1 MKAPLNRRQALG
13 TLGATALFAAPPFLR
28 SGRAQSITKLSYQT
42 GWLAQAEHGGLYQ
55 AQATGIYREHG
66 IDLDIRMGGPQMNV
80 VSLFV
85 AGKCDFTEIDSF
97 RMLNMAQ
104 EKLPGTAIAAF
115 FQKDPRVLMSHPG
128 MGNDTLASLKGKP
141 ILVATAGRQTYW
153 QWLKAKYGFADEQIR
168 PYTFNSAPFLVD
180 KNAIQQ
186 GYISSEPYKIKKE
199 AGVDTKFFLLAD
211 HGYGT
216 YGNLVIVQRKLVDE
230 KPAVVQGF
238 VEASIEGWYDYLYGD
253 PSPGNALIKKD
264 NPDMDDGLISEGIS
278 KMRQYG
284 IVDSGDT
291 KELGVGAMT
300 DARWKAFFD
309 ELVKVGG
316 YPATLDYKRAYTT
329 QFVNKNHAAEMRP
342 KGAL

>member
-1 MKAPLNRRQALG
+1 MSMLCRRAVAAGAFLALG
-13 TLGATALFAAPPFLR
+13 AFAFPAA
-28 SGRAQSITKLSYQT
+28 AQDQRIVFSTNWK
-42 GWLAQAEHGGLYQ
+42 AQAEHGGYYQ
-55 AQATGIYREHG
+55 AVAKGFYKKRG
-66 IDLDIRMGGPQMNV
+66 LDVQIRQGGPAIDNQQLMAAGAIDMAIGSNDFYAFNLV
-80 VSLFV
+80 QADAPAV
-85 AGKCDFTEIDSF
+85 AV
-97 RMLNMAQ
+97 A
-104 EKLPGTAIAAF
+104 AI
-115 FQKDPRVLMSHPG
+115 FQKDPQILLLHATSPI
-128 MGNDTLASLKGKP
+128 ASLADMKGKP
-141 ILVATAGRQTYW
+141 VMIAKSASNTYW
-153 QWLKAKYGFADEQIR
+153 LWLKAKYGFTDEQIR

-264 NPDMDDGLISEGIS
+264 NPDMDDGLIAEGIS

>member
-1 MKAPLNRRQALG
+1 MKASLNRRQALG
-13 TLGATALFAAPPFLR
+13 TIGATALFAAPPFLR

-168 PYTFNSAPFLVD
+168 PYTFNIAPFLAD
-180 KNAIQQ
+180 KNVSMQ
-186 GYISSEPYKIKKE
+186 GYITSEPYAARQSGIDP
-199 AGVDTKFFLLAD
+199 VIHLLAD
-211 HGYGT
+211 GGFDNYSG
-216 YGNLVIVQRKLVDE
+216 LVVASPKMVQEKAELVQRFVDATA
-230 KPAVVQGF
+230 KGW
-238 VEASIEGWYDYLYGD
+238 ASYLHGD
-253 PSPGNALIKKD
+253 PSPANKMIRSHNA
-264 NPDMDDGLISEGIS
+264 DMSDEKIAYAIGAL
-278 KMRQYG
+278 KQWG
-284 IVDSGDT
+284 IVEGGDA
-291 KELGVGAMT
+291 KALGLGAMT
-300 DARWKAFFD
+300 DARWKRFYDTMVAAGAQTAGLD
-309 ELVKVGG
+309 VKS
-316 YPATLDYKRAYTT
+316 AYTL
-329 QFVNKNHAAEMRP
+329 QFVGKRS
-342 KGAL
+342 